1 MFYKQL
7 EIVNSTFVTVNL
19 ERREFGEEL
28 NLQNVFLEIK
38 LKNLVES

>member
-19 ERREFGEEL
+19 ERQKLFEKL
-28 NLQNVFLEIK
+28 NLQAIFLAIK